1 MPVFWQPFRLESK
14 MIKKKKYDYYKLDVG
29 FFPDVI
35 KLCFDDKVFQQILK
49 DHDVSLK
56 ANALDCGIAETH
68 LIGDGKDAII
78 ILVFDMSLVTDNL
91 DELVDTITH
100 EVSHAVDHLAEHI
113 GEEDNFVNETRAY
126 LSGHLAGQIFKICM
140 HEKEKYVR
148 KTSRTAT
155 KQIGKTKRGDEP
167 QIHIN
172 YIGRSGSHSFI
183 ELESI
188 IRGAEDDDREA
199 EQETRTGF

>member
-1 MPVFWQPFRLESK
+1 
-14 MIKKKKYDYYKLDVG
+14 MIKKKKSYNYYKLNVG

-49 DHDVSLK
+49 DHDVTLK

-78 ILVFDMSLVTDNL
+78 ILVFDMSLVNDNL
-91 DELVDTITH
+91 GELVDTITH

-140 HEKEKYVR
+140 HEKEKHVR
-148 KTSRTAT
+148 KTSRKVS
-155 KQIGKTKRGDEP
+155 KQKSERVGRPELQVDQQRDGSAGSDYILDAEMLFRGTE
-167 QIHIN
+167 N
-172 YIGRSGSHSFI
+172 RNGSTVTPPDPSV
-183 ELESI
+183 
-188 IRGAEDDDREA
+188 
-199 EQETRTGF
+199 

>member
-1 MPVFWQPFRLESK
+1 MV
-14 MIKKKKYDYYKLDVG
+14 KKKKNYNYYRLDVG

-49 DHDVSLK
+49 DHDVTLK

-78 ILVFDMSLVTDNL
+78 ILVFDMSLVNDNL
-91 DELVDTITH
+91 GELVDTITH

-113 GEEDNFVNETRAY
+113 GEEDNFVHETRAY

-140 HEKEKYVR
+140 HEKEKYAR
-148 KTSRTAT
+148 KASR
-155 KQIGKTKRGDEP
+155 KISNKKNKRIGGTVVQVDLNSDGGTGQNSIPEQPSAPSGAQDDNGNP
-167 QIHIN
+167 
-172 YIGRSGSHSFI
+172 IGQADPSV
-183 ELESI
+183 
-188 IRGAEDDDREA
+188 
-199 EQETRTGF
+199 

>member
-1 MPVFWQPFRLESK
+1 M
-14 MIKKKKYDYYKLDVG
+14 KKKYNYYKLNVG
-29 FFPDVI
+29 FFPDIV

-49 DHDVSLK
+49 DHDVTLK

-78 ILVFDMSLVTDNL
+78 ILVFDMSLVNDNL
-91 DELVDTITH
+91 GELVDTITH

-113 GEEDNFVNETRAY
+113 GETDNFVNETRAY

-140 HEKEKYVR
+140 SEKEKYAR
-148 KTSRTAT
+148 KANRSKT
-155 KQIGKTKRGDEP
+155 KQDGKTKQRNELKV
-167 QIHIN
+167 HID
-172 YIGRSGSHSFI
+172 YIGRSGSHSAA
-183 ELESI
+183 ELEAI
-188 IRGAEDDDREA
+188 IRGAEDDVRPI